1 MSKQTKEAVYKMH
14 IDCGRSGELEGVFV
28 AKKSHV
34 KILIDSEMEVYFGEV
49 LGKHSEVY
57 GKIEK
62 KEIKM
67 VSDIEDVV
75 KVIKTHELESGYN
88 PFDYSVL
95 NQTREDFID
104 LTAGEI
110 CEILEKEM
118 SK

>member
-1 MSKQTKEAVYKMH
+1 MSKQKEAVYKMNLAF
-14 IDCGRSGELEGVFV
+14 GRMGELEGVFV

-49 LGKHSEVY
+49 LGKHSEIF

-62 KEIKM
+62 KAIKM
-67 VSDIEDVV
+67 VSDNEDVV

-88 PFDYSVL
+88 PFEHSVL
-95 NQTREDFID
+95 NQEREDFED

>member
-1 MSKQTKEAVYKMH
+1 MSKRSKEAVYKFHADM
-14 IDCGRSGELEGVFV
+14 GRSGELEGVFV

-34 KILIDSEMEVYFGEV
+34 KILIDSEMEIYFGEV

-62 KEIKM
+62 KELKM
-67 VSDIEDVV
+67 VSDSEE
-75 KVIKTHELESGYN
+75 VINVIRNHELSSGYN
-88 PFDYSVL
+88 PFDYGVL
-95 NQTREDFID
+95 DQKRDDFID

>member
-1 MSKQTKEAVYKMH
+1 MSKQAKEAVYKMSIAFGRMGD
-14 IDCGRSGELEGVFV
+14 IDGVFV

-49 LGKHSEVY
+49 LGKHSEIF

-62 KEIKM
+62 KAIKM
-67 VSDIEDVV
+67 VSDSEDVV
-75 KVIKTHELESGYN
+75 NVIKKHELESGYN
-88 PFDYSVL
+88 PFEYSVV
-95 NQTREDFID
+95 NQERDDFID
-104 LTAGEI
+104 LTVGEI

>member
-1 MSKQTKEAVYKMH
+1 MSKNSKEAVYKMH

-28 AKKSHV
+28 AKKSHI

-67 VSDIEDVV
+67 VSDNEDVV
-75 KVIKTHELESGYN
+75 KVIRTHELESGYN
-88 PFDYSVL
+88 PFEYSVV
-95 NQTREDFID
+95 NQQRDDFID
-104 LTAGEI
+104 LTVGEI
-110 CEILEKEM
+110 CEILDTEK
-118 SK
+118 

>member
-1 MSKQTKEAVYKMH
+1 MSKLKKEAVYKMH
-14 IDCGRSGELEGVFV
+14 VDCGRSGELEGVFV

-57 GKIEK
+57 GKIEN

-67 VSDIEDVV
+67 VSDNEDVV
-75 KVIKTHELESGYN
+75 NVIKTHDLESGYN
-88 PFDYSVL
+88 PFNYAVV
-95 NQTREDFID
+95 NQQREDFID
-104 LTAGEI
+104 LTVGEI

>member
-1 MSKQTKEAVYKMH
+1 MSKKTTEAIYKMH
-14 IDCGRSGELEGVFV
+14 CDCGRSGELEGVFV

-49 LGKHSEVY
+49 LGKHSEIY

-67 VSDIEDVV
+67 VSDNVDVV
-75 KVIKTHELESGYN
+75 NVIKKHELESGYN
-88 PFDYSVL
+88 PFNYTVL
-95 NQTREDFID
+95 NPEREDFRD
-104 LTAGEI
+104 LTVGEV
-110 CEILEKEM
+110 CDILEKEM

>member
-1 MSKQTKEAVYKMH
+1 MSKQAKEAVYKMSIAFGRMGD
-14 IDCGRSGELEGVFV
+14 IDGVFV

-34 KILIDSEMEVYFGEV
+34 KILIDSEMQVYFGEV
-49 LGKHSEVY
+49 LGKHSEIY
-57 GKIEK
+57 SKIEK
-62 KEIKM
+62 KSIKM
-67 VSDIEDVV
+67 VSDNEDVV
-75 KVIKTHELESGYN
+75 KVIKTNGLESGYN

-95 NQTREDFID
+95 NPEREDFID